1 VQKTPFFIARRYF
14 FSRQKSSF
22 INIISG
28 ISVAG
33 VAVGTM
39 ALVVV
44 LSVFNGLEQLTVRLH
59 SAYHSELKITPK
71 KGKVFPVNDSLLKTL
86 EKIPNVKAVTEVVED
101 NALLRY
107 GDNQMAVNLKGV
119 SNNFSAQYDLSP
131 YLITGDLKLKEK
143 RVGYAT
149 LSFRIQALM
158 GISVIDQTN
167 MLMFWYPK
175 KSEKIQLDPTKAFVR
190 RAILPRSIVS
200 IDQEFDKDNVLVP
213 LEFTEDLMQY
223 PNQRT
228 SLEIKTKN
236 SELLPE
242 TQEKIQEKLGQN
254 FEVKTIKEQQAELLR
269 AAEIEKLFVFVAFA
283 FILAIVSFN
292 IFFSLAML
300 VIEKKKDLAVLQAQG
315 ANRKFIAQ
323 IFLYEGSLIA
333 FSGTLIGLFLGFS
346 FCWLQQEF
354 GLIGLGI
361 QNPLVPA
368 YPVKMLASDF
378 VAVGFLMLILTFIA
392 SFLPARNATK
402 VQIGEQ
408 L

>member
-1 VQKTPFFIARRYF
+1 VQQTPFFIARRYF

-33 VAVGTM
+33 VALGTM
-39 ALVVV
+39 ALVIV

-59 SAYHSELKITPK
+59 SAYHSELKITAK
-71 KGKVFPVNDSLLKTL
+71 KGKAFPVSDSLLKVL
-86 EKIPNVKAVTEVVED
+86 KKIPNVKAVTEVVED

-119 SNNFSAQYDLSP
+119 SSNFSAQYDLSP
-131 YLITGDLKLKEK
+131 YLITGDLKLKEE
-143 RVGYAT
+143 RVGYAM

-200 IDQEFDKDNVLVP
+200 IDQEFDKNNVLVP
-213 LEFTEDLMQY
+213 LEFAEDLMQY

-236 SELLPE
+236 PELLSE
-242 TQEKIQEKLGQN
+242 TQEKIRQKLSQN
-254 FEVKTIKEQQAELLR
+254 FEIKTIKEQQAELLR

-283 FILAIVSFN
+283 FILVIVSFN

-333 FSGTLIGLFLGFS
+333 FSGTLIGLIFGFL

-368 YPVKMLASDF
+368 YPVKMLVSDF
-378 VAVGFLMLILTFIA
+378 IAVGFLMLILTFLA